1 MERTASENQ
10 YTNGK
15 IKAVEVRTVQEQGRA
30 SRLQPVF
37 IFKTGVPESVGGR
50 VCKVI
55 SRPLR
60 WIRPVSFKTG
70 SETTTLSL
78 FHPLYAGNGNQMQ
91 RQSCKFDHAT
101 YV

>member
-37 IFKTGVPESVGGR
+37 IFKQEFRSLLADEFAKSFPDLYDGYDLSPS
-50 VCKVI
+50 KPDQKP
-55 SRPLR
+55 PL
-60 WIRPVSFKTG
+60 
-70 SETTTLSL
+70 
-78 FHPLYAGNGNQMQ
+78 
-91 RQSCKFDHAT
+91 
-101 YV
+101 